1 MPGRSSLTAD
11 GERRVVTMQGTVLA
25 TNWTDDDTL
34 HEISLLAED
43 EEYLI
48 DPQGAGA
55 ALFEH
60 LDDEVRVR
68 GTLHINDRGD
78 TVIRV
83 TRYEVLDWNSLDSE
97 EEETTW

>member
-1 MPGRSSLTAD
+1 MAGRSSSEVD
-11 GERRVVTMQGTVLA
+11 GEGRVVSVQGIVLA
-25 TNWTDDDTL
+25 TDWTDDGTL

-43 EEYLI
+43 EEYVI
-48 DPQGAGA
+48 DPLGAGA
-55 ALFEH
+55 ALYEH

-68 GTLHINDRGD
+68 GTLHVSDRGD

-83 TRYEVLDWNSLDSE
+83 MRYEILDLSSVDSE

>member
-1 MPGRSSLTAD
+1 MPGRSSSEAD
-11 GERRVVTMQGTVLA
+11 REGRIVTVQGTVLA
-25 TNWTDDDTL
+25 TDWTDDDAL

-43 EEYLI
+43 EEYVI
-48 DPQGAGA
+48 DAQGPGA

-68 GTLHINDRGD
+68 GTLRINDRGD
-78 TVIRV
+78 TVIHV
-83 TRYEVLDWNSLDSE
+83 TRYDVLDSNSRDSE